1 MSAGPSES
9 DAFVPISGLQHLVY
23 CERQAALI
31 HVERIWEEDAA
42 TVAGK
47 LFHERVDRVGNDR
60 RETGRVARALPL
72 RSERLG
78 LVGQADTVEYHPDA
92 TAPGGLRPFP
102 VEYKRGRVKSE
113 RADRVQLCAQA
124 LCLEEMHG
132 VSVPEGALFYGASH
146 RRVGVV
152 FDVALREATESAAR
166 RLATLILERRV
177 PRAVY
182 DARCAPCSLKPRCLP
197 ESVSDPGRAVRHL
210 ARMLKVEE
218 EA

>member
-1 MSAGPSES
+1 VSAGPSES
-9 DAFVPISGLQHLVY
+9 DALVPISGLQHLVY

-31 HVERIWEEDAA
+31 HVERLWEEDAA

-60 RETGRVARALPL
+60 RGEMRVVRALPL

-78 LVGQADTVEYHPDA
+78 LVGQADAVEYHPDA
-92 TAPGGLRPFP
+92 AVPGGWRPFP

-132 VSVPEGALFYGASH
+132 VAVLEGALFYGASH
-146 RRVGVV
+146 RRVAVV
-152 FDVALREATESAAR
+152 FDAALRGTTEAAAR
-166 RLATLILERRV
+166 RLAMLIQERRV
-177 PRAVY
+177 PRAVF
-182 DARCAPCSLKPRCLP
+182 DARCPPCSLKPRCLP
-197 ESVSDPGRAVRHL
+197 ESVSQPGRAARHL
-210 ARMLKVEE
+210 ARMLEPEE
-218 EA
+218 G